1 MREEVRAYFR
11 AAASRSRRFERRE
24 LHEFRRWLESSR
36 NLVHLSVV
44 LFVPLL
50 VGLVTLVAN
59 ATNLSFLLFPPLA
72 AGAYL
77 LFAHP
82 EERYSS
88 PLRFVTGLT
97 AGALCGWLAI
107 ELTGWLFYTGTAQ
120 PVHAPSAALAMFLTG
135 AATWAFGIE
144 EPAAFSTALLAVVD
158 DAPGFSYVLSIA
170 VSSLLVAGV
179 FVLWHRQVYRHRA
192 RYLYQSTK
200 GDDHVLVPIR
210 GEHADATAMFGAR
223 IAAAHDAGK
232 VVLLDIVEPAN
243 EVATDG
249 GTDMEVSTATKT
261 HASQLEACAERVE
274 TSMDVPCEVAVIERG
289 TESPAKTALGAARET
304 NCDLIVTPYEKS
316 DGQTSTFVASLF
328 RTDMDVIAHR
338 SADGRTD
345 WSRVLVSVRRASD
358 VAHSM
363 LDFACRLTGQSGKV
377 SLCHYID
384 NESERRDAES
394 MLAGLVETFTEHI
407 ETRVAHGPIEG
418 FLTDA
423 STRQDLL
430 MLGASADRSAVS
442 RLLSPAT
449 FQRLHDIECDVAIVD
464 RRYRPLERE

>member
-1 MREEVRAYFR
+1 MREDVRAYCR
-11 AAASRSRRFERRE
+11 AVAARSRRFERRE
-24 LHEFRRWLESSR
+24 LHEFRRWLESTR

-50 VGLVTLVAN
+50 VGLVTLVSN

-72 AGAYL
+72 SGAYL

-88 PLRFVTGLT
+88 PVRFVAGLT
-97 AGALCGWLAI
+97 VGALCGWLAV
-107 ELTGWLFYTGTAQ
+107 EATGWLFYTGGSQ
-120 PVHAPSAALAMFLTG
+120 PVHASSAALAMLLTG
-135 AATWAFGIE
+135 GATWAFGVE

-179 FVLWHRQVYRHRA
+179 FVLWHRRVYRHRA

-200 GDDHVLVPIR
+200 GDDHVLVPMR
-210 GEHADATAMFGAR
+210 GAHADATATFGAR
-223 IAAAHDAGK
+223 LAAAHDAGK
-232 VVLLDIVEPAN
+232 VVLLDIVAPPEN
-243 EVATDG
+243 VATDG
-249 GTDMEVSTATKT
+249 GTDTEVSTATKT
-261 HASQLEACAERVE
+261 HASHLEACAERIEE
-274 TSMDVPCEVAVIERG
+274 TMDVPCEVVVIERG
-289 TESPAKTALGAARET
+289 AESPATTALGAAREA
-304 NCDLIVTPYEKS
+304 NCDLIVTPYERA
-316 DGQTSTFVASLF
+316 DGQTSTFVTSLF

-363 LDFACRLTGQSGKV
+363 LDFACRLTGRSGKV
-377 SLCHYID
+377 SICHCVDGEY
-384 NESERRDAES
+384 ERRDAES
-394 MLAGLVETFTEHI
+394 MLAGLVETFDAHI
-407 ETRVAHGPIEG
+407 ETRVAHGPIEE
-418 FLTDA
+418 FLADA
-423 STRQDLL
+423 STRQNLL

>member
-11 AAASRSRRFERRE
+11 AAVSRSRRFERRE
-24 LHEFRRWLESSR
+24 FHEFRRWLESTR

-59 ATNLSFLLFPPLA
+59 ATNLPFLLFPPLA
-72 AGAYL
+72 SGAYL

-88 PLRFVTGLT
+88 PLRFVAGLT

-107 ELTGWLFYTGTAQ
+107 ELTSWLFYAGGPQ
-120 PVHAPSAALAMFLTG
+120 SVHAPSVAFAMFLTG

-144 EPAAFSTALLAVVD
+144 EPAAFSTALLAVVS

-170 VSSLLVAGV
+170 VSSLLVAGM

-200 GDDHVLVPIR
+200 GDDHVLVPMR
-210 GEHADATAMFGAR
+210 GEHADATAMLGAR

-232 VVLLDIVEPAN
+232 VVLLDIVESTN

-249 GTDMEVSTATKT
+249 GRDMEVSTATKT
-261 HASQLEACAERVE
+261 HASHLEACAERIE
-274 TSMDVPCEVAVIERG
+274 TSINVPCEVAVIERG
-289 TESPAKTALGAARET
+289 TESPAKTALGAARES

-316 DGQTSTFVASLF
+316 DGSTTAFVASLF

-363 LDFACRLTGQSGKV
+363 LDFACRLTGTSGNV
-377 SLCHYID
+377 SVCRCID
-384 NESERRDAES
+384 SASERRDAES
-394 MLAGLVETFTEHI
+394 MLAGLVETASERI
-407 ETRVAHGPIEG
+407 ETRVAHESIEE
-418 FLTDA
+418 FLADA

-430 MLGASADRSAVS
+430 MLGASAERSAVS

-464 RRYRPLERE
+464 RRYRPLEQE

>member
-1 MREEVRAYFR
+1 MREEVRAYCR
-11 AAASRSRRFERRE
+11 AAVSRSRRFERRE
-24 LHEFRRWLESSR
+24 FHEFRRWLESTR

-72 AGAYL
+72 SGAYL

-88 PLRFVTGLT
+88 PLRFVAGLT
-97 AGALCGWLAI
+97 VGALCGWLAI
-107 ELTGWLFYTGTAQ
+107 ELTGWLFYAGG
-120 PVHAPSAALAMFLTG
+120 PGSIHAPSAALAMLLTG
-135 AATWAFGIE
+135 AATWAFSIE

-179 FVLWHRQVYRHRA
+179 FVLWHRRVYRHRA

-200 GDDHVLVPIR
+200 GDDHVLVPMR
-210 GEHADATAMFGAR
+210 GDHADATASFGAR

-232 VVLLDIVEPAN
+232 VVLLDIVESPKD
-243 EVATDG
+243 VATDG
-249 GTDMEVSTATKT
+249 GTEREVSTATKT
-261 HASQLEACAERVE
+261 HASHLEACAERIEE
-274 TSMDVPCEVAVIERG
+274 TMDVPCEVVVIERG
-289 TESPAKTALGAARET
+289 AEAPATTALGAAREA
-304 NCDLIVTPYEKS
+304 NCDLIVTPYERA
-316 DGQTSTFVASLF
+316 DGRTASFVTSLF

-363 LDFACRLTGQSGKV
+363 LDFACRLTGRAGKV
-377 SLCHYID
+377 SLCHCID
-384 NESERRDAES
+384 NEHERRDAES
-394 MLAGLVETFTEHI
+394 MLAELVETFAERI
-407 ETRVAHGPIEG
+407 ETRVAHGPIEE
-418 FLTDA
+418 FLADA
-423 STRQDLL
+423 SSRQNLL